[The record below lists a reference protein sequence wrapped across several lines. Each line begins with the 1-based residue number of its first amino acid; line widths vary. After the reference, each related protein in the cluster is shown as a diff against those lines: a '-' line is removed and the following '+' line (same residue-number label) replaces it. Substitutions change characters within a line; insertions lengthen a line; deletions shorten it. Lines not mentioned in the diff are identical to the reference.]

1 MPTVLIT
8 GAAGFIGMH
17 TSIKFLNAGWEVIG
31 LDNMNAYYST
41 DLKKNRIAEICKVAE
56 YCSNGFSLFQE
67 DLNSDIWYRL
77 SEYSIDAVIHLAAQ
91 AGVRYSIEN
100 PRAYLESNI
109 IGFQS
114 VIEFVERHSIKRFI
128 YASSSSVYG
137 KSSMQPFTE
146 TESCNE
152 PESYYAAT
160 KKSNE
165 LMAQSYFKTKGL
177 RSIGLRF
184 FTVYG
189 PWGRPDMAPYLFA
202 KAAFNGEPIKVF
214 NHGNQKRDFTYVG
227 DIVEGIFLSVE
238 DFEKV
243 KGAEIF
249 NIGFGA
255 PTGLMD
261 FISEIES
268 ATGRVLEKSLV
279 EAQLGD
285 VEVTYAN
292 TLKLK
297 STFGYSPKV
306 GLEEGVSNFIKWF
319 KSYHENTFS

>member
-1 MPTVLIT
+1 MRVLIT
-8 GAAGFIGMH
+8 GVAGFIGMH
-17 TSIKFLNAGWEVIG
+17 TAIRFLKAGWEVIG
-31 LDNMNAYYST
+31 LDNMNEYYSV
-41 DLKKNRIAEICKVAE
+41 DLKKDRITEINNVAMN
-56 YCSNGFSLFQE
+56 SMKGFSFFKE
-67 DLNSDIWYRL
+67 DLNSNIWDEL
-77 SEYSIDAVIHLAAQ
+77 SEYNFDAVVHLAAQ

-100 PRAYLESNI
+100 PRAYLESNVL
-109 IGFQS
+109 GFQS
-114 VIEFVERHSIKRFI
+114 VVEFVERHSISRFV

-137 KSSMQPFTE
+137 KSSVQPFTE
-146 TESCNE
+146 TESCNL

-165 LMAQSYFKTKGL
+165 LMAQSYYKTKGV

-202 KAAFNGEPIKVF
+202 KAAFKGEPIKVF

-227 DIVEGIFLSVE
+227 DIIEGIFLSVE
-238 DFEKV
+238 DFHKV
-243 KGAEIF
+243 IGAEIF
-249 NIGFGA
+249 NIGYGA

-268 ATGRVLEKSLV
+268 ATGRELEKSLV

-285 VEVTYAN
+285 VVLTYAD
-292 TLKLK
+292 TKKLQ

-306 GLEEGVSNFIKWF
+306 GLEEGVSNFIEWF
-319 KSYHENTFS
+319 KSYHENTYS

>member
-1 MPTVLIT
+1 MRVLIT
-8 GAAGFIGMH
+8 GVAGFIGMH
-17 TSIKFLNAGWEVIG
+17 TAIRFLKAGWEVIG
-31 LDNMNAYYST
+31 LDNMNEYYSV
-41 DLKKNRIAEICKVAE
+41 DLKKDRITEINNVAMN
-56 YCSNGFSLFQE
+56 SMKGFSFFKE
-67 DLNSDIWYRL
+67 DLNSNIWDEL
-77 SEYSIDAVIHLAAQ
+77 SEYNFDAVVHLAAQ

-109 IGFQS
+109 LGFQS
-114 VIEFVERHSIKRFI
+114 VVEFVERHSISRFV

-137 KSSMQPFTE
+137 KSSVQPFTE
-146 TESCNE
+146 TESCNL

-165 LMAQSYFKTKGL
+165 LMAQSYYKTKGV

-202 KAAFNGEPIKVF
+202 KAAFKGEPIKVF

-227 DIVEGIFLSVE
+227 DIIEGIFLSVE
-238 DFEKV
+238 DFHKV
-243 KGAEIF
+243 IGAEIF
-249 NIGFGA
+249 NIGYGA

-268 ATGRVLEKSLV
+268 ATGRELEKSLV

-285 VEVTYAN
+285 VVLTYAD
-292 TLKLK
+292 TKKLQ

-306 GLEEGVSNFIKWF
+306 GLEEGVSNFIEWF
-319 KSYHENTFS
+319 KSYHENTYS

>member
-1 MPTVLIT
+1 
-8 GAAGFIGMH
+8 
-17 TSIKFLNAGWEVIG
+17 
-31 LDNMNAYYST
+31 MNEYYSV
-41 DLKKNRIAEICKVAE
+41 DLKKDRITEINNVAMN
-56 YCSNGFSLFQE
+56 SMKGFSFFKE
-67 DLNSDIWYRL
+67 DLNSSIWDEL
-77 SEYSIDAVIHLAAQ
+77 TEYNFDAVVHLAAQ

-100 PRAYLESNI
+100 PRAYLESNVL
-109 IGFQS
+109 GFQS
-114 VIEFVERHSIKRFI
+114 VIEFVERHSIGRFV

-146 TESCNE
+146 TESCNQ

-165 LMAQSYFKTKGL
+165 LMAQSYFKTKGV

-268 ATGRVLEKSLV
+268 ATSRELEKSLV

-292 TLKLK
+292 TQKLQ

-306 GLEEGVSNFIKWF
+306 GLEEGVSNFIEWF
-319 KSYHENTFS
+319 KSYHENTFN

>member
-1 MPTVLIT
+1 MRVLIT
-8 GAAGFIGMH
+8 GVAGFIGMH
-17 TSIKFLNAGWEVIG
+17 TAIRFLKAGWEVIG
-31 LDNMNAYYST
+31 LDNMNEYYSV
-41 DLKKNRIAEICKVAE
+41 DLKKDRITEINNVAMN
-56 YCSNGFSLFQE
+56 SMKGFSFFKE
-67 DLNSDIWYRL
+67 DLNSNIWDEL
-77 SEYSIDAVIHLAAQ
+77 SEYNFDAVVHLAAQ

-100 PRAYLESNI
+100 PRAYLESNVL
-109 IGFQS
+109 GFQS
-114 VIEFVERHSIKRFI
+114 VVEFVERHSISRFV

-137 KSSMQPFTE
+137 KSSVQPFTE
-146 TESCNE
+146 TESCNL

-165 LMAQSYFKTKGL
+165 LMAQSYYKTKGVS
-177 RSIGLRF
+177 SIGLRF

-202 KAAFNGEPIKVF
+202 KAAFKGEPIKVF

-227 DIVEGIFLSVE
+227 DIIEGIFISVE
-238 DFEKV
+238 DFHKV
-243 KGAEIF
+243 IGAEIF
-249 NIGFGA
+249 NIGYGA

-268 ATGRVLEKSLV
+268 ATGRELEKTLV

-285 VEVTYAN
+285 VVLTYAD
-292 TLKLK
+292 TKKLQ

-306 GLEEGVSNFIKWF
+306 GLEEGVSNFIEWF
-319 KSYHENTFS
+319 KSYHENTYS

>member
-1 MPTVLIT
+1 MPKVLIT

-17 TSIKFLNAGWEVIG
+17 TTIKFLNAGWEVIG
-31 LDNMNAYYST
+31 LDNMNEYYSV
-41 DLKKNRIAEICKVAE
+41 DLKKDRVTEIYKVAE
-56 YCSNGFSLFQE
+56 HSSNRFALFQD
-67 DLNSDIWYRL
+67 DLNSDIWERL

-109 IGFQS
+109 LGFQS
-114 VIEFVERHSIKRFI
+114 VIEFVESHSIKRFV

-146 TESCNE
+146 TESCNQ

-165 LMAQSYFKTKGL
+165 LMAQSYFKTKGV

-227 DIVEGIFLSVE
+227 DVVEGIFLSVE

-268 ATGRVLEKSLV
+268 ATSRELEKSLV

-292 TLKLK
+292 TQKLQ

-306 GLEEGVSNFIKWF
+306 GLEQGVSNFIEWF

>member
-1 MPTVLIT
+1 MRVLIT
-8 GAAGFIGMH
+8 GVAGFIGMH
-17 TSIKFLNAGWEVIG
+17 TAIRFLKAGWEVIG
-31 LDNMNAYYST
+31 LDNMNEYYSV
-41 DLKKNRIAEICKVAE
+41 DLKKDRITEINNVAMN
-56 YCSNGFSLFQE
+56 SMKGFSFFKE
-67 DLNSDIWYRL
+67 DLNSNIWDEL
-77 SEYSIDAVIHLAAQ
+77 SEYNFDAVVHLAAQ

-100 PRAYLESNI
+100 PRAYLESNVL
-109 IGFQS
+109 GFQS
-114 VIEFVERHSIKRFI
+114 VVEFVERHSISRFV

-137 KSSMQPFTE
+137 KSSVQPFTE
-146 TESCNE
+146 TESCNL

-165 LMAQSYFKTKGL
+165 LMAQSYYKTKGV

-202 KAAFNGEPIKVF
+202 KAAFKGEPIKVF

-227 DIVEGIFLSVE
+227 DIIEGIFLSVE
-238 DFEKV
+238 DFHKV
-243 KGAEIF
+243 IGAEIF
-249 NIGFGA
+249 NIGYGA

-268 ATGRVLEKSLV
+268 ATGRELEKSLV

-285 VEVTYAN
+285 VVLTYAD
-292 TLKLK
+292 TKKLQ

-306 GLEEGVSNFIKWF
+306 GLAEGVSNFIEWF
-319 KSYHENTFS
+319 KSYHENTYS

>member
-1 MPTVLIT
+1 MRVLIT
-8 GAAGFIGMH
+8 GVAGFIGMH
-17 TSIKFLNAGWEVIG
+17 TAIRFLKAGWEVIG
-31 LDNMNAYYST
+31 LDNMNEYYSV
-41 DLKKNRIAEICKVAE
+41 DLKKDRISEINNVVTNSMK
-56 YCSNGFSLFQE
+56 GFSFFKE
-67 DLNSDIWYRL
+67 DLNSNIWDKL
-77 SEYSIDAVIHLAAQ
+77 SEYKFDAVVHLAAQ

-100 PRAYLESNI
+100 PRAYIESNI
-109 IGFQS
+109 LGFQS
-114 VIEFVERHSIKRFI
+114 IIEFVERHSINRFV

-146 TESCNE
+146 TESCNH

-165 LMAQSYFKTKGL
+165 LMAQSYFKTKGVS
-177 RSIGLRF
+177 SIGLRF

-202 KAAFNGEPIKVF
+202 KAAFMAEPIKVF

-227 DIVEGIFLSVE
+227 DIVEGIFLSVK

-255 PTGLMD
+255 PTGLMA

-268 ATGRVLEKSLV
+268 ATSRELEKYLV

-292 TLKLK
+292 TQKLQ

-306 GLEEGVSNFIKWF
+306 GLKEGVSNFIEWF
-319 KSYHENTFS
+319 KTYHENTSS